1 MANVLFKPVD
11 ISIGDN
17 AHEYAEKISNESHE
31 DEWIRISKMYLD
43 LAEDESIND
52 IYYYRHRC
60 IEGLLTGHT
69 NDYGRI

>member
-1 MANVLFKPVD
+1 MFSLNQLILVLETMHM
-11 ISIGDN
+11 N
-17 AHEYAEKISNESHE
+17 MTEKISNESHE